1 MYKLLALVASALLA
15 AVWHSRI
22 AGLLLMAVI
31 LAVFLVSVFQATDG
45 RRSS

>member
-1 MYKLLALVASALLA
+1 MYKLLALVLSALLA
-15 AVWHSRI
+15 VVWHSKF

>member
-1 MYKLLALVASALLA
+1 MYKLLAIVLSASLA

-22 AGLLLMAVI
+22 AGLLLVAVV
-31 LAVFLVSVFQATDG
+31 LAVFLISVFQVTDG